1 MGAEID
7 RLEVEVEASAAKAN
21 AELNKLIN
29 RLEKVSGTLQG
40 INSSGLASFA
50 NGIESLGRSM
60 QTVNSVKT
68 SDFTRLVKNIQKVS
82 STDYTGL
89 VKTASAMGSVA
100 RALNNTG
107 AAMKSSESI
116 VTLAGNIGK
125 LGGKSIERAIINLPK
140 LSAELK
146 NLMTTLSQSPNVSKN
161 VIQMTNALANL
172 SDSLKGVRARSATAS
187 SGTKSF
193 AKNLFS
199 YSSSAQTAT
208 KRTLSLA
215 AAFGKFYATYWLLI
229 RGFGQLKK
237 AIDISSDLT
246 EVQNVVDVTFGKYR
260 GMLEDLSS
268 TSITE
273 FGMSEL
279 TTKQIASRFQAMGT
293 AMGFAQGQMA
303 DMSIGLTKLAAD
315 MASFY
320 NVEQTDVAQD
330 LEAIFTGQTRPL
342 RTYGLDLTQATLQE
356 WAMKQGIEANMKTM
370 SQAEK
375 TLLRYQYV
383 LANTGAAQGD
393 FARTSG
399 TWANQTRILS
409 QQFQALASTIGGVL
423 INALKPFVTALN
435 KVMAKVREFAKTVAD
450 ALGAIFGWT
459 IEVSGGG
466 VADDFSDLAGSTDD
480 LADNT
485 GTAAGNLG
493 DAADNAKKLRNY
505 VLGFDELNIL
515 GDEDDSSKTGNSN
528 GSGIGDIGGGYG
540 STGIVATESI
550 LEKYKSE
557 IENLYQLGEYIGQAL
572 TDAMNSID
580 WDSIYAG
587 ARDFGTGLA
596 DFLNGLISPELF
608 GATGRTI
615 AGALNTAIYAALAF
629 GETFDWTDFG
639 LSIATGIN
647 EFFSTFDFASLAKTI
662 NVWVKGI
669 YTTFKTAV
677 GNIKWSEI
685 ARSIG
690 KFLTNLDVGTV
701 GIIIGYLTIKK
712 ILGLNIAGAVGTLIS
727 GKIAQLIAST
737 LGVEIAKNARIGA
750 ALIAVG
756 KSMGTTLFTGIQ
768 AALGSGSA
776 TIALLN
782 PTASVVSGMTAIN
795 SLVTTI
801 TGITSVVGGVAIT
814 AKSFFSIWDEGFTVA
829 KAVVIALGTA
839 LTALGAVMLG
849 TTGPMGLA
857 IAGIVTAITGLIT
870 AVKSAGDAIEDSIS
884 VSVFTSIKENGATSL
899 EALGEVA
906 ENTFGQ
912 ITDGADKTREKIQS
926 ISDSKESIDST
937 VDNIGELRTAIEAGA
952 YTAEEKVPEIIKQ
965 FQSLLDESKS
975 IFDEEYDVIVGNVVG
990 AWADILT
997 AQGQSI
1003 PEVVSGLLSM
1013 TDQGK
1018 QAYAELE
1025 TSLNDLIEQYQ
1036 NGSISAKEFYDQSGP
1051 LFEKLQSF
1059 NSDGSIDE
1067 TTSVIQ
1073 DLGVALDL
1081 SQYIDENSFD
1091 ASAFQGYMDTVVQ
1104 TATDGK
1110 TSLETLGE
1118 DNARTIADY
1127 QSQLEALGVDMS
1139 NFDFAAL
1146 YGASEAQVA
1155 QGKSDID
1162 AAYQDYADQVQ
1173 YCLLQ
1178 QLPGV
1183 VEEATAGYEDLGWWQ
1198 KLFTTKESY
1207 VQSAV
1212 DEWKGNILTPAT
1224 ESIQS
1229 GFDELG
1235 IEGKTW
1241 AKEAATKLSNSL
1253 FDTFT
1258 EISYEG
1264 VETTTSTLKSNW
1276 KSILTNAL
1284 SGAANAIDAESY
1296 GKDTVDGYSNG
1307 ITQNAESSY
1316 KAIQDWMSG
1325 IPGVMHDSDMNFGSP
1340 SKTSEQF
1347 GMDTVLGFNKGIQ
1360 SLAESTKEVINSW
1373 LNGVAESFNPENW
1386 YIMYDGMLVG
1396 FQTKWS
1402 EIAAWWDESIGKWWQ
1417 DNVMPWFTVE
1427 KWLGLYDTVKTSL
1440 RTKWNEASSEW
1451 KSNIN
1456 DWWNN
1461 NVTPWFTASRWLNAM
1476 SGIKEGFK
1484 ESFKNAANA
1493 AIDVVNRLIRYL
1505 NEKLKIE
1512 WDSFTLPNGDRVGGF
1527 SKQLFRIDE
1536 ISHFASG
1543 GYPETGELFLARENG
1558 INEMIGRIGSKSAVA
1573 NNDQI
1578 VQAVSAGVSDAMMDV
1593 MMVFATQNNG
1603 NTNQIINEIT
1613 IQADNETM
1621 YKIVKKGEELHDRRF
1636 HATVK
1641 I

>member
-7 RLEVEVEASAAKAN
+7 RLEVEIEASAAKAN

-215 AAFGKFYATYWLLI
+215 SAFGKFYATYWLLI

-260 GMLEDLSS
+260 GMLEDFAS

-279 TTKQIASRFQAMGT
+279 TSKQIASRFQAMGT

-423 INALKPFVTALN
+423 INVLKPFVTALN

-459 IEVSGGG
+459 IEISGGG
-466 VADDFSDLAGSTDD
+466 VADDFSGLAGSTDD

-493 DAADNAKKLRNY
+493 NAADAAKKLRNY

-615 AGALNTAIYAALAF
+615 AGALNTAIYAALSF
-629 GETFDWTDFG
+629 GETFDWADFG
-639 LSIATGIN
+639 LSIATGVN
-647 EFFSTFDFASLAKTI
+647 EFFNTFDFASLAETI
-662 NVWVKGI
+662 NTWANGILTTIETALLGDENGEGGIDWEKAFAELSNFVFEIDGKAILELTAISVVWK
-669 YTTFKTAV
+669 
-677 GNIKWSEI
+677 NKW
-685 ARSIG
+685 
-690 KFLTNLDVGTV
+690 
-701 GIIIGYLTIKK
+701 K
-712 ILGLNIAGAVGTLIS
+712 ILSLAGNALYDLFVTETLSLPLLVLKISSFGLTLPGTPAFDILANELLDKISKAIENILPDWAFDLLSKMGAGMVMGAALGAFGGPAGLIAGAL
-727 GKIAQLIAST
+727 
-737 LGVEIAKNARIGA
+737 IGA
-750 ALIAVG
+750 
-756 KSMGTTLFTGIQ
+756 
-768 AALGSGSA
+768 
-776 TIALLN
+776 
-782 PTASVVSGMTAIN
+782 
-795 SLVTTI
+795 
-801 TGITSVVGGVAIT
+801 VGG
-814 AKSFFSIWDEGFTVA
+814 
-829 KAVVIALGTA
+829 ALWSKWNE
-839 LTALGAVMLG
+839 
-849 TTGPMGLA
+849 
-857 IAGIVTAITGLIT
+857 IV
-870 AVKSAGDAIEDSIS
+870 
-884 VSVFTSIKENGATSL
+884 
-899 EALGEVA
+899 
-906 ENTFGQ
+906 
-912 ITDGADKTREKIQS
+912 
-926 ISDSKESIDST
+926 
-937 VDNIGELRTAIEAGA
+937 
-952 YTAEEKVPEIIKQ
+952 
-965 FQSLLDESKS
+965 
-975 IFDEEYDVIVGNVVG
+975 
-990 AWADILT
+990 
-997 AQGQSI
+997 
-1003 PEVVSGLLSM
+1003 
-1013 TDQGK
+1013 
-1018 QAYAELE
+1018 
-1025 TSLNDLIEQYQ
+1025 
-1036 NGSISAKEFYDQSGP
+1036 
-1051 LFEKLQSF
+1051 
-1059 NSDGSIDE
+1059 
-1067 TTSVIQ
+1067 
-1073 DLGVALDL
+1073 
-1081 SQYIDENSFD
+1081 
-1091 ASAFQGYMDTVVQ
+1091 
-1104 TATDGK
+1104 
-1110 TSLETLGE
+1110 
-1118 DNARTIADY
+1118 
-1127 QSQLEALGVDMS
+1127 
-1139 NFDFAAL
+1139 
-1146 YGASEAQVA
+1146 
-1155 QGKSDID
+1155 
-1162 AAYQDYADQVQ
+1162 
-1173 YCLLQ
+1173 
-1178 QLPGV
+1178 
-1183 VEEATAGYEDLGWWQ
+1183 
-1198 KLFTTKESY
+1198 
-1207 VQSAV
+1207 
-1212 DEWKGNILTPAT
+1212 
-1224 ESIQS
+1224 
-1229 GFDELG
+1229 
-1235 IEGKTW
+1235 
-1241 AKEAATKLSNSL
+1241 
-1253 FDTFT
+1253 
-1258 EISYEG
+1258 
-1264 VETTTSTLKSNW
+1264 
-1276 KSILTNAL
+1276 
-1284 SGAANAIDAESY
+1284 
-1296 GKDTVDGYSNG
+1296 
-1307 ITQNAESSY
+1307 
-1316 KAIQDWMSG
+1316 
-1325 IPGVMHDSDMNFGSP
+1325 
-1340 SKTSEQF
+1340 
-1347 GMDTVLGFNKGIQ
+1347 
-1360 SLAESTKEVINSW
+1360 
-1373 LNGVAESFNPENW
+1373 
-1386 YIMYDGMLVG
+1386 
-1396 FQTKWS
+1396 
-1402 EIAAWWDESIGKWWQ
+1402 AWWDESIGKWWN
-1417 DNVMPWFTVE
+1417 DNVAPWFTAERWLSLCESIKTSLKTKWDETVGEWKNNIQLWWTNNVAPWFTAE
-1427 KWLGLYDTVKTSL
+1427 KWLNLYDTVKTSL
-1440 RTKWNEASSEW
+1440 KTKWNEASSEW

-1456 DWWNN
+1456 EWWNIH
-1461 NVTPWFTASRWLNAM
+1461 VAPWFTASKWLDAM
-1476 SGIKEGFK
+1476 SGIKDGFK

-1493 AIDVVNRLIRYL
+1493 AIDIVNRLIRYL

-1512 WDSFTLPNGDRVGGF
+1512 WDGFTLPNGDKVGGF
-1527 SKQLFRIDE
+1527 SKQLFRINE
-1536 ISHFASG
+1536 IPHFASG
-1543 GYPETGELFLARENG
+1543 GYPETGQLFLARENG
-1558 INEMIGRIGSKSAVA
+1558 INEMIGRIGNRSAVA

-1578 VQAVSAGVSDAMMDV
+1578 VQAITNAVAPAVYEAVSAALMIGGAG
-1593 MMVFATQNNG
+1593 TNNQ
-1603 NTNQIINEIT
+1603 TPVVEVEIRT
-1613 IQADNETM
+1613 DEETL
-1621 YKIVKKGEELHDRRF
+1621 YRAVKKGELKSDRRY
-1636 HATVK
+1636 HVVATV
-1641 I
+1641 

>member
-125 LGGKSIERAIINLPK
+125 LGGKSVERAIINLPK

-187 SGTKSF
+187 SGTKGF
-193 AKNLFS
+193 VKNLFS

-215 AAFGKFYATYWLLI
+215 SAFGKFYATYWLLI

-260 GMLEDLSS
+260 GMLEDFAS

-279 TTKQIASRFQAMGT
+279 TSKQIASRFQAMGT

-493 DAADNAKKLRNY
+493 NAADAAKKLRNY

-528 GSGIGDIGGGYG
+528 GSGIGDLGGGYG

-615 AGALNTAIYAALAF
+615 AGALNTAIYAALSF
-629 GETFDWTDFG
+629 GETFDWADFG
-639 LSIATGIN
+639 FSIATGIN
-647 EFFSTFDFASLAKTI
+647 EFFSTFDFASLAQTI
-662 NVWVKGI
+662 NVWVDGIRETIAEAIDGIDFGEVASGI
-669 YTTFKTAV
+669 YDFFSNLEIDTVELLIGTFALKRV
-677 GNIKWSEI
+677 G
-685 ARSIG
+685 
-690 KFLTNLDVGTV
+690 
-701 GIIIGYLTIKK
+701 K
-712 ILGLNIAGAVGTLIS
+712 ILASEEFKKDLKRAVIVKILSLLSGGFAISMKTLFINVVGFGFAANPIAFSEAANKLLDGISEMIDMILPDWAFDLLSKMGAGMVMGAALGAFAGPAGLIAGAL
-727 GKIAQLIAST
+727 
-737 LGVEIAKNARIGA
+737 IGA
-750 ALIAVG
+750 
-756 KSMGTTLFTGIQ
+756 
-768 AALGSGSA
+768 
-776 TIALLN
+776 
-782 PTASVVSGMTAIN
+782 
-795 SLVTTI
+795 
-801 TGITSVVGGVAIT
+801 VGG
-814 AKSFFSIWDEGFTVA
+814 
-829 KAVVIALGTA
+829 ALWSKWNE
-839 LTALGAVMLG
+839 
-849 TTGPMGLA
+849 
-857 IAGIVTAITGLIT
+857 IV
-870 AVKSAGDAIEDSIS
+870 
-884 VSVFTSIKENGATSL
+884 
-899 EALGEVA
+899 
-906 ENTFGQ
+906 
-912 ITDGADKTREKIQS
+912 
-926 ISDSKESIDST
+926 
-937 VDNIGELRTAIEAGA
+937 
-952 YTAEEKVPEIIKQ
+952 
-965 FQSLLDESKS
+965 
-975 IFDEEYDVIVGNVVG
+975 
-990 AWADILT
+990 
-997 AQGQSI
+997 
-1003 PEVVSGLLSM
+1003 
-1013 TDQGK
+1013 
-1018 QAYAELE
+1018 
-1025 TSLNDLIEQYQ
+1025 
-1036 NGSISAKEFYDQSGP
+1036 
-1051 LFEKLQSF
+1051 
-1059 NSDGSIDE
+1059 
-1067 TTSVIQ
+1067 
-1073 DLGVALDL
+1073 
-1081 SQYIDENSFD
+1081 
-1091 ASAFQGYMDTVVQ
+1091 
-1104 TATDGK
+1104 
-1110 TSLETLGE
+1110 
-1118 DNARTIADY
+1118 
-1127 QSQLEALGVDMS
+1127 
-1139 NFDFAAL
+1139 
-1146 YGASEAQVA
+1146 
-1155 QGKSDID
+1155 
-1162 AAYQDYADQVQ
+1162 
-1173 YCLLQ
+1173 
-1178 QLPGV
+1178 
-1183 VEEATAGYEDLGWWQ
+1183 
-1198 KLFTTKESY
+1198 
-1207 VQSAV
+1207 
-1212 DEWKGNILTPAT
+1212 
-1224 ESIQS
+1224 
-1229 GFDELG
+1229 
-1235 IEGKTW
+1235 
-1241 AKEAATKLSNSL
+1241 
-1253 FDTFT
+1253 
-1258 EISYEG
+1258 
-1264 VETTTSTLKSNW
+1264 
-1276 KSILTNAL
+1276 
-1284 SGAANAIDAESY
+1284 
-1296 GKDTVDGYSNG
+1296 
-1307 ITQNAESSY
+1307 
-1316 KAIQDWMSG
+1316 
-1325 IPGVMHDSDMNFGSP
+1325 
-1340 SKTSEQF
+1340 
-1347 GMDTVLGFNKGIQ
+1347 
-1360 SLAESTKEVINSW
+1360 
-1373 LNGVAESFNPENW
+1373 
-1386 YIMYDGMLVG
+1386 
-1396 FQTKWS
+1396 
-1402 EIAAWWDESIGKWWQ
+1402 AWWDESIGKWWN
-1417 DNVMPWFTVE
+1417 DNVAPWFTAERWLSLCESIKTSLKTKWDETVGEWKNNIQLWWTNNVAPWFTAE
-1427 KWLGLYDTVKTSL
+1427 KWLNLYDTVKTSL
-1440 RTKWNEASSEW
+1440 KTKWNEASSEW

-1456 DWWNN
+1456 EWWNTH
-1461 NVTPWFTASRWLNAM
+1461 VAPWFTASKWLDAM
-1476 SGIKEGFK
+1476 SGIKDGFK

-1512 WDSFTLPNGDRVGGF
+1512 WDGFTLPNGDKVGGF

-1536 ISHFASG
+1536 IAHFASG
-1543 GYPETGELFLARENG
+1543 GYPETGQLFLARENG
-1558 INEMIGRIGSKSAVA
+1558 INEMIGRIGNRSAVA

-1578 VQAVSAGVSDAMMDV
+1578 VQAITNAVAPAVYEAVSAALMIGGAG
-1593 MMVFATQNNG
+1593 TNNQ
-1603 NTNQIINEIT
+1603 TPVVEVEIRT
-1613 IQADNETM
+1613 DEETL
-1621 YKIVKKGEELHDRRF
+1621 YRAVKNGELKSDRRY
-1636 HATVK
+1636 HVVATV
-1641 I
+1641 